1 MAKTFTPKDAHAIMN
16 ELLKQAT
23 GQKAIAV
30 VDSSSFT
37 SAGEMVLATGMENV
51 FNALNI
57 VLNRLVVASRPYDAK
72 MRIVGTKEVGAYSNR
87 ARKISFYSQFALPD
101 GSHNTDLFTNLAA
114 GYTSGDNGGASTKS
128 QWEQHPPMPLEM
140 NFGGTHPWQY
150 CITNYEDQIKI
161 ALRDDRE
168 FAAFVSGYLQEHA
181 NDIAQEQEGFY
192 RMALLNRMAMTYD
205 MSSDMPGAAVDLT
218 AAFNAFY
225 NTSYTGAQLRSTYLK
240 EFLAF
245 FVATVRECSDYM
257 EERTAKYHWSVPKT
271 VGGDTFHILRHTPKS
286 KQKLV
291 LYTPLF
297 NKAQAMVLPEIFN
310 PEYLSIENYEGV
322 TFWQNDYS
330 DLDDLNRPKI
340 NVTPAIIETD
350 STDPAYGTQV
360 AGTAVALDYVV
371 GFLFDEDAILAEM
384 QLDRADTTPLEARK
398 HYRNTWNTFAK
409 NAISDPT
416 ENAILFYMS

>member
-1 MAKTFTPKDAHAIMN
+1 MARTFTPKDAYALMN

-30 VDSSSFT
+30 IDSSTFA
-37 SAGEMVLATGMENV
+37 SAGELVLSTGMENV